1 MDGVSAATSGN
12 MLSFTQNQEGQDD
25 GNVHSMK
32 YVVIGEGNVPVQIGD
47 YEPILEQAA
56 QLKGKEVTKQ
66 IKSEKEFD
74 TEIQRLS
81 QTLKDDKSNDW
92 NQRVTDL

>member
-1 MDGVSAATSGN
+1 
-12 MLSFTQNQEGQDD
+12 
-25 GNVHSMK
+25 MK

-92 NQRVTDL
+92 NQRVTHL